1 MGADC
6 AGIAHPIGAQLS
18 STFPKLDRAPF
29 DTCNAV
35 YMSSLKQRIL
45 AVDEQASGFVI
56 GGVRILAGLLWL
68 ANIHWKVPGDFGEN
82 NGGGLY
88 KYSASTLR
96 HATFGPFK
104 WLTEH
109 LILPNFT
116 FFGWFTLISEISLAL
131 LLLAGYRTKL
141 VALAGAAMSVPIL
154 LSVLYY
160 DKTYEWS
167 WSYLLMIGLHLLL
180 YATNAGTHL
189 GLDGV
194 LSRGAGAARR
204 SLRSVGIVATV
215 VGVLGLFVARSI
227 RFAGSKAALLGS
239 DAGYVAD
246 DGTLQRRWELKFL
259 WFNPLWALLTIAF
272 GVLLILGIKQVLL
285 AVIGAA
291 GFAAMAV
298 VVFVTKTFDYARDD
312 GAIQKVATGSNVAVW
327 GAFALC
333 GLLMARASGADT
345 DVSSRSI
352 DAGAVKPE

>member
-1 MGADC
+1 M
-6 AGIAHPIGAQLS
+6 
-18 STFPKLDRAPF
+18 ST
-29 DTCNAV
+29 
-35 YMSSLKQRIL
+35 LKQRVV
-45 AVDEQASGFVI
+45 AVDQQASGFVI

-68 ANIHWKVPGDFGEN
+68 ANIHWKVPGDFGES

-116 FFGWFTLISEISLAL
+116 FFGWFTLISETALAL

-194 LSRGAGAARR
+194 LSRGAAAARR

-215 VGVLGLFVARSI
+215 VGLLGLFVARSVD
-227 RFAGSKAALLGS
+227 FASRQAALLGS
-239 DAGYVAD
+239 DAGYIGD
-246 DGTLQRRWELKFL
+246 DGKLQRRWELKFL
-259 WFNPLWALLTIAF
+259 WFNPLWALLTIAC
-272 GVLLILGIKQVLL
+272 GVLLILGIKQARL
-285 AVIGAA
+285 ALVGAG
-291 GFAAMAV
+291 GFAVMAV
-298 VVFVTKTFDYARDD
+298 VVFVTKTFDYVRDD

-333 GLLMARASGADT
+333 GFLIARVSGGSGAT
-345 DVSSRSI
+345 SATSS
-352 DAGAVKPE
+352 AEVGAAQSE